1 MSADLESIF
10 GNVLLLGSFHHTLT
24 ARMARTKRT
33 KISSAPVAVNEPAM
47 NAGVFLKIPTEIWAE
62 IVSDSDF
69 RVLGSVK
76 DGMARSLLLLSR
88 SKIKSCPKT
97 VPTGYRERPETL
109 RALSQTCRAL
119 RGIFLPLFWEHLEAC
134 LIPKTTATWGARVAK
149 VLLDRCKGLM
159 KSESLRSYVR
169 IVSVSFSSYHIDE
182 VVPLFAKCLLSLPN
196 LDTLHILHLQSK
208 FEEIVT
214 AGFKNIELPS
224 TRAIILPSYA
234 HSILAAC
241 PNVRDV
247 SCNEETGAKLLNTL
261 VKRCPSVERIQGF
274 KLTSSKLKDLSK
286 ALPNLREIA
295 VPASMNISSLL
306 VLKRLSV
313 IELIANCEDEEGSET
328 GSDDDGEGEERQEI
342 STARRAQVDA
352 ARAVLKASSG
362 TAPKRI
368 KMSYWEDITGML
380 GMAEITYGQYWHKP
394 EVPSNLA
401 PQWAYSCF
409 CLQTLLTAPAPI

>member
-1 MSADLESIF
+1 
-10 GNVLLLGSFHHTLT
+10 
-24 ARMARTKRT
+24 MAKTKRT
-33 KISSAPVAVNEPAM
+33 RISSAATTNETAT
-47 NAGVFLKIPTEIWAE
+47 NVGVFLKIPTEIWVE
-62 IVSDSDF
+62 IVSDSNF
-69 RVLGSVK
+69 RVLGSAK
-76 DGMARSLLLLSR
+76 DGMPRSLLLLSR

-119 RGIFLPLFWEHLEAC
+119 RGIFLPLLWEHLEAC
-134 LIPKTTATWGARVAK
+134 FIPKTAATWGTRVAK

-182 VVPLFAKCLLSLPN
+182 VVPLFAKCLVSLPN

-208 FEEIVT
+208 FEETVI
-214 AGFKNIELPS
+214 AAFKNIELPS

-241 PNVRDV
+241 PNARDV
-247 SCNEETGAKLLNTL
+247 SCNEETGVKLFNTL
-261 VKRCPSVERIQGF
+261 IKCCPRVERIQGF

-295 VPASMNISSLL
+295 VPASMNISSLS

-313 IELIANCEDEEGSET
+313 IELIANCEDDEGSEID
-328 GSDDDGEGEERQEI
+328 SDDDDEDEDRKEI
-342 STARRAQVDA
+342 LTARRQQVDA
-352 ARAVLKASSG
+352 ARAVLKASAG
-362 TAPKRI
+362 TPPKRV
-368 KMSYWEDITGML
+368 KMSYWEDITAML
-380 GMAEITYGQYWHKP
+380 GMAEITYGQYWVRADEF
-394 EVPSNLA
+394 EV
-401 PQWAYSCF
+401 
-409 CLQTLLTAPAPI
+409 